1 MFAFILQSLIS
12 LSLAGVLVYVAL
24 TNDYLNGK
32 EQRQKAL
39 IGLCLGVTVISLSM
53 IKIEVG
59 PQRISM
65 NAVTGPLLLAGY
77 LGGPV
82 GALIA
87 GLCAVMFR
95 VLSSDPMPAV
105 TLYMLLAIPSL
116 GLATSYL
123 KGGRA
128 WPQISRRALL
138 TIWIGYCLLFVPPL
152 LNNLYVSPT
161 SSSLFQALKM
171 TLIFGG
177 NGTLSIVVTWQILN
191 FAARLAEKVNG
202 ANELSES
209 FELAMGMSGM
219 GRFRREKGDP
229 RPFFDEGML
238 AIYGLDNT
246 GASEEGGKHGFVP
259 VSGWDKLVLPED
271 QPEILSEVDRVWR
284 GEQRFG
290 RGEFRALRPDGSV
303 RFIRAAWV
311 SDSKNGEVPTR
322 VTGVHMDL
330 TDIREAEKQNR
341 ASQERLAMIAE
352 EIPGVIMEIDMT
364 DMKRPK
370 PLYVSPKCKE
380 IWGVS
385 DREIYDRPEILFE
398 MHDPEDIDHF
408 LGLIE
413 TKGAEGKPFSHRYR
427 ITARDGSNRWLD
439 FHCSFSKG
447 ADGEV
452 LLRAVQLDATGQVE
466 VQNQVQQE
474 REIARRAQKFESIGQ
489 LTGGVAHDFNN
500 LLAVVLGNLE
510 LLRDDEEPA
519 KQVQLIDAAIAAALR
534 GADLTKNMLAF
545 ARKAPLEPVK
555 LNLNDVVRE
564 AKNWM
569 GRALPESVQVETSLL
584 AGLWAIDADRTSL
597 ESALLNLT
605 LNARDAMNGKG
616 NLTIETA
623 NVRIDDDY
631 IDSREEELAPGR
643 YVMLA
648 ISDTGPGIEKELLAS
663 IFEPFFTTKPP
674 GVGSGLGLSMTLG
687 FVRQSGGT
695 VQVYSEIGEGTTFK
709 LYFPAS
715 KDQPDTSV
723 KAQPSKVSE
732 ARAGRRLLLAEDEE
746 GVRDTLVTI
755 LERAG
760 YLVTATASGDEAF
773 ATFVADPT
781 YDLLLTDIVMP
792 GKLQGTTLAKEL
804 RLRWTDLPVIFMSGY
819 ASEATVHGNGLRPED
834 IRLMKPVRRADLL
847 AALDKAT
854 ANLRDRPS

>member
-12 LSLAGVLVYVAL
+12 LSLAGVLVFVVL
-24 TNDYLNGK
+24 TSDNLNGK
-32 EQRQKAL
+32 EQWQKAL

-53 IKIEVG
+53 ITIKVG
-59 PQRISM
+59 PHQISM
-65 NAVTGPLLLAGY
+65 NAVTGPLVLAGY

-87 GLCAVMFR
+87 GLCAVMYR
-95 VLSSDPMPAV
+95 IVVGEPLPAV

-116 GLATSYL
+116 GLAASYL

-152 LNNLYVSPT
+152 LNNLYVAPA
-161 SSSLFQALKM
+161 SSSLFQAIKM
-171 TLIFGG
+171 TLIFGT
-177 NGTLSIVVTWQILN
+177 NGTLSIFITWQILN

-209 FELAMGMSGM
+209 LDLAMRVSGM
-219 GRFRREKGDP
+219 GRFRRDKGDA
-229 RPFFDEGML
+229 RPFFDEGMI
-238 AIYGLDNT
+238 AIYGLGDSVAT
-246 GASEEGGKHGFVP
+246 EQRGKHGLVP

-271 QPEILSEVDRVWR
+271 YPEILAEVERVWS
-284 GEQRFG
+284 GEQRVG
-290 RGEFRALRPDGSV
+290 RGEFRVRRPDGSV
-303 RFIRAAWV
+303 RIIRAVWI
-311 SDSKNGEVPTR
+311 SDSKNGGVPTH
-322 VTGVHMDL
+322 VTGMHMDL
-330 TDIREAEKQNR
+330 TDIREAEKQHR

-364 DMKRPK
+364 DNKLQQL
-370 PLYVSPKCKE
+370 LYISPKCKE

-385 DREIYDRPEILFE
+385 DKEFYEKPKFLFE
-398 MHDPEDIDHF
+398 LHDPDDIDHF
-408 LGLIE
+408 MGLIE
-413 TKGAEGKPFSHRYR
+413 TNCKKEKPFSHRYR
-427 ITARDGSNRWLD
+427 ITARDGSTRWLD
-439 FHCSFSKG
+439 FHGSFSEG
-447 ADGEV
+447 PDGQI
-452 LLRAVQLDATGQVE
+452 LLRAVQLDATQQVE
-466 VQNQVQQE
+466 AQNQVQQE

-519 KQVQLIDAAIAAALR
+519 KQTKQIDAAIAAALR

-555 LNLNDVVRE
+555 LHLNDVVRE

-569 GRALPESVQVETSLL
+569 GRALPESVRVETSLL

-623 NVRIDDDY
+623 NVRIDEDY
-631 IDSREEELAPGR
+631 IDSRQEELAPGR

-648 ISDTGPGIEKELLAS
+648 ISDTGPGIAKELRAS

-687 FVRQSGGT
+687 FMRQSGGT
-695 VQVYSEIGEGTTFK
+695 VQVYSEVGEGTTFK
-709 LYFPAS
+709 LYFPAA
-715 KDQPDTSV
+715 KDQPDIST
-723 KAQPSKVSE
+723 KAPPTEVSE
-732 ARAGRRLLLAEDEE
+732 VGAGRRLLLAEDDE

-760 YLVTATASGDEAF
+760 YLVTATSSGDEAY

-792 GKLQGTTLAKEL
+792 GTLQGTTLAKEL
-804 RLRWTDLPVIFMSGY
+804 RHKWPNLPVIFMSGY

-834 IRLMKPVRRADLL
+834 IRLMKPVRRTDLL
-847 AALDKAT
+847 AALNKAA
-854 ANLRDRPS
+854 ANIKDSGA